1 MDSTKIWINR
11 AGPSRI
17 QAMRMLR
24 NNPYNEP
31 VTIHATRTNR
41 TNPSQKFCDVGG
53 WEPGGEAIDEEYGD
67 FAVDYVRK
75 HGIRVIIP
83 TSRVA
88 ALAKRSVDLSALGC
102 TVMTPHHRIASI
114 CDSKI
119 DTYREAESLGIQVP
133 PYFRASSAEQFRDA
147 VVILRGMGHTACVK
161 PDTGWAASSFR
172 IIEDT
177 AMSLD
182 SLLASSKPVVDME
195 TYATALEKAQ
205 VKGRTIPDLIV
216 MPYLEDPEWS
226 VDMLSS
232 ISGQVMSVVPRSKN
246 GWYREFRYDDEVMDI
261 ARCLSEGLPLS
272 YLSNVQMR
280 YLEGEL
286 VLLEINPRAS
296 AGIFHTEAT
305 GVNLYW
311 EAVKYALGRDERR
324 VRQPKLGGRVLL
336 SEAAVPIT

>member
-24 NNPYNEP
+24 NNPDNEP

-41 TNPSQKFCDVGG
+41 TNPSQNFCDVGG
-53 WEPGGEAIDEEYGD
+53 WEPGSEATDEEYGN

-75 HGIRVIIP
+75 HGIHAIIP
-83 TSRVA
+83 TSRMA

-102 TVMTPHHRIASI
+102 NVMTPYHRIASI

-119 DTYREAESLGIQVP
+119 DTYREAEYLGIQVP
-133 PYFRASSAEQFRDA
+133 PYFRASTAEQFRDA
-147 VVILRGMGHTACVK
+147 VVHLRSMGHTACVK

-172 IIEDT
+172 IIKDT

-182 SLLASSKPVVDME
+182 SLLASAKPVVDME

-205 VKGRTIPDLIV
+205 AQGRVIPDLIV
-216 MPYLEDPEWS
+216 MPFLEEPEWS

-232 ISGQVMSVVPRSKN
+232 TSGQVMAAVPRSKS
-246 GWYREFRYDDEVMDI
+246 GWYREFRYDEEVMDI
-261 ARCLSEGLPLS
+261 ARRLSEGLPLG

-280 YLEGEL
+280 YLEGKPI
-286 VLLEINPRAS
+286 LLEINPRAS

-311 EAVKYALGRDERR
+311 EAVKYALGGDEDD

-336 SEAAVPIT
+336 TETATPMQ